1 MAASSSS
8 PVLSVSFSDP
18 AALQTLLREAHIN
31 WPNNDIILLYFS
43 FSPFFDTQSINQDLL
58 IQNNK
63 YNIMAELAKND
74 GLQFVIDNDFNHAA
88 PRLFVVNKI
97 RKSGDE
103 ITKLE
108 VYYYLDGVIMQ
119 APQLLDLIRARFGKA
134 AMHLQASFAALV
146 LEDQPEINNKE
157 EITVGI
163 EI

>member
-1 MAASSSS
+1 
-8 PVLSVSFSDP
+8 
-18 AALQTLLREAHIN
+18 
-31 WPNNDIILLYFS
+31 
-43 FSPFFDTQSINQDLL
+43 
-58 IQNNK
+58 
-63 YNIMAELAKND
+63 MAELAKND